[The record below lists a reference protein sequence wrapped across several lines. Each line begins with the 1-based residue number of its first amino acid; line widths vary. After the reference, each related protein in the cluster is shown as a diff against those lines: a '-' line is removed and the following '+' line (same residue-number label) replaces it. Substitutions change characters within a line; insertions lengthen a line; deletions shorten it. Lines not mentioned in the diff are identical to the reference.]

1 MLNVANFDTRTLPE
15 AIRQRIDGL
24 TYMADSLGR
33 SGDTVILF
41 ENHLTLKISPDKE
54 RLAREKEKLDW
65 LSGRIPC
72 AQSVL
77 FCVEGDLA
85 YFLRTCVE
93 GDSLTNARFLRN
105 PALLVELLGKAISLL
120 RALDGAHCPF
130 SSTDNAGD
138 GFVHGDLCLPNIL
151 IGTDNE
157 IAGFIDLDN
166 AGRGDPWYDYAWA
179 LWSLAYNLKTPDYG
193 AALLAR
199 IGVSF
204 SEEKYNRYIPAEYR
218 T

>member
-1 MLNVANFDTRTLPE
+1 MADFDARALPE
-15 AIRQRIDGL
+15 VIRRRIDGL
-24 TYMADSLGR
+24 TYTTDSLGR
-33 SGDTVILF
+33 SGDTVVLL
-41 ENHLTLKISPDKE
+41 EKQLMLKISPDKD

-65 LSGRIPC
+65 LNGRIPC
-72 AQSVL
+72 ARPIL
-77 FCVEGDLA
+77 FCEEGDLA
-85 YFLRTCVE
+85 YFLRTYVE
-93 GDSLTNARFLRN
+93 GDSLTDARFLRH

-151 IGTDNE
+151 ISPDNE

-179 LWSLAYNLKTPDYG
+179 LWSLAYNLQTRDYG

-199 IGVSF
+199 IGVPF
-204 SEEKYNRYIPAEYR
+204 SEEKFNRYIPAEYR